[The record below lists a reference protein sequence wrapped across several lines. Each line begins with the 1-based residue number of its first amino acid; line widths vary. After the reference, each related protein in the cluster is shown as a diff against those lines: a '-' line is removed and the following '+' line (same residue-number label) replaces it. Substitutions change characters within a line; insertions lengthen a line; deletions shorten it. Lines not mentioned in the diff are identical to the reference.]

1 MSDIEHIVRRIHKLE
16 TLLRKQYHAQGEGLE
31 QLVDSC
37 QERLPNR
44 ISNQLHLIA
53 QVERELDEKQNLH
66 VTSPDRFFVA
76 CKECEKEL
84 TPRSGRFVWR
94 IAVSLMTIMTLIA
107 LAFYY
112 LHWDILNQHV
122 RW

>member
-16 TLLRKQYHAQGEGLE
+16 ALLRKQYHAQGEGLE

-44 ISNQLHLIA
+44 ITDQLHFIA
-53 QVERELDEKQNLH
+53 QVSQELNQTPNAHLDN
-66 VTSPDRFFVA
+66 SDNFFLA

-94 IAVSLMTIMTLIA
+94 IALSLMTIMTLIA

-112 LHWDILNQHV
+112 AHWDLLNQHV